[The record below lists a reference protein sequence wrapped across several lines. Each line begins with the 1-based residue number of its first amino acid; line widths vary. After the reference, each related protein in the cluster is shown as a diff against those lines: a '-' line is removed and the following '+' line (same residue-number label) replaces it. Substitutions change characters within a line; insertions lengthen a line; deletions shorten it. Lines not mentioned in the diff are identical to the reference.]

1 MAEQDRASFGV
12 FPQLRRNRTRQDP
25 EAAKNM
31 PLDFLRG
38 RVAGTLGLAGD
49 IEGLGRMLIPNVSN
63 ESVLP
68 NTEYFQQR
76 LPLRNEAPASRGAE
90 NIGTLFASPAV
101 LRTVAKTPSILQ
113 RAAQDFALAGSPV
126 NVIKPKGGNWF
137 DKNLL
142 NSIQNLK
149 KDVMS
154 EEQLADFAS
163 RQSKNV
169 VDQYMQ
175 RHNRD
180 VAMNNWIENTYKYY
194 VKNEMATPEDRVRQM
209 FDRRSLDV
217 NKLEVKYNQ
226 DIEKLEKKLA
236 KAQEL
241 PPSAENNQRIAY
253 IKRDIENKIEQ
264 KDIDISTARQTI
276 GHDKELANEANYLGS
291 GTRLSRQ
298 MGGYPELGMAK
309 SEVGKGWENVADN
322 LIAKKKAG
330 TISKNID
337 YTDRYPWFEKVDP
350 ESMIYKTQGD
360 FNKYTGM
367 DHVLDILRQDLISG
381 ALTPE
386 KLSKITVDQAIERA
400 ADFDRAAAKKMREAV
415 LKNTEGFPT
424 FKEYPE
430 GYKWI
435 ELKMPEPKLA
445 EGYSIVQ
452 DRPTPSNWEIIPHPE
467 GKGFALRAENGQM
480 AMDARGRSERKW
492 DTPEEAQKSI
502 SEYAEIQEPDADALF
517 KILDPSGNAVSVGA
531 TEREALNLLGRDE
544 RTKKLAD
551 ALKYEGDTMG
561 HCVGGYCPDVAAG
574 NTRIFSLRDRR
585 GEPHVTIEVSPNH
598 PQWSKVENAFGK
610 EKASELFEEFK
621 TINPAYGSQ
630 STAKIA
636 DIFNQ
641 FLATKG
647 LNPIDYGSNIIQ
659 IKGKQNLRPIEKYDP
674 YTQDFVRSGNFSSVG
689 DLKNTGLYKA
699 DPEELGMYLP
709 TAEDIKDLPVKRSDL
724 LMRAKQAGLFPEG
737 QQFLTRNEWEDIL
750 RKQYLSEQSAEAA
763 RRTQMG
769 TPPTE
774 GDIKGLMGGL
784 EPEMARGGPVHLS
797 RGTKAAEIVEA
808 TAEGIAKLFNKYSGK
823 APKEKEAMPLVLPR
837 AAPKTS
843 QEINEIAERVAR
855 QMIGEHVTPQ
865 GKTVN
870 LAGRSKKEAERVK
883 QLQFELTPTGTVA
896 QAQVN
901 KPQIGD
907 VNVAFPG
914 DQTISDTIL
923 DTLQGETINSLQQG
937 GAKYG
942 LGQRHLVDP
951 EFWKSNIGPAQGIQ
965 GRIDDLYA
973 KYMPE
978 RMVGE
983 HLAMGPMSNN
993 FAMHFADANLKAL
1006 DWSKLTPKNVAI
1018 FDSHIADGYVI
1029 KKKNKTTGEVTTKHV
1044 KFPDWPGLAAPDLA
1058 FEAMQKN
1065 PELRK
1070 WFNNRMKTPDLTQ
1083 PLGLPNGLNIEYAI
1097 SEPAIRNLEINM
1109 TGLNTGILKPN
1120 APVEPL
1126 GALHNTYTHRI
1137 LGEAIGPR
1145 EVLSPFTMSYPD
1157 ATAHVLRTQ
1166 RPSDFTG
1173 TIQKVF
1179 PHQVVDQQ
1187 YLDEMGQYQDRVKQI
1202 VGYKKG
1208 GAVKKFQAGGRAK
1221 VVKSL
1226 ADLIETYGPKSAKT
1240 TVIETIEAPAV
1251 VIPKGVSRVKEA
1263 VRASKGDFGA
1273 RRVERAADEIANL
1286 EKMFTEDALREAF
1299 TGDNAKAVMTM
1310 NPADFEKYAA
1320 QLHMKRSVGPKA
1332 AELASQGDLSKHTMT
1347 TEEYLKYLRT
1357 LPEGFTD
1364 VPFLQISKQETGL
1377 PLMPYISGHEG
1388 RHRSRALAGAGQQ
1401 KSLVR
1406 LMPNY
1411 ELRESLPR
1419 RHQDEYIQ
1427 ALRDEMFITG
1437 NKVKPEKYFDDSL
1450 PKNLLIERPPIELPD
1465 FYAKGGPVHMA
1476 EGGSSKYHPDIQE
1489 ALKAGR
1495 ITPNQAKWMNNYQ
1508 NTAGNAEIGTA
1519 GIRDGVSEKMMNYMK
1534 AVRAGEYTRPSWM
1547 EPIPKEVKMP
1557 SWFNGKVDLDREGLR
1572 QLDKIPAL
1580 TRKAFNA
1587 SEYSNTFPVG
1597 TNDLTYYMEL
1607 MKASQENPD
1616 YQPYLDEIEKIKERN
1631 PKIGKAKGG
1640 EVDIP
1645 EMEFDDKESANLYK
1659 YAMKSLNAM
1668 GEQSGAGA
1676 GANIPLGGGNLNL
1689 GVNFNKLSTMPNQ
1702 MSQTL
1707 NASYGKNING
1717 IGVNANLVKPMDIDG
1732 VYAGMLNGSIPVGL
1746 GRLML
1751 GLQAQKTPYGSGVTG
1766 YSAGYQGKVGDGM
1779 LSATINQP
1787 KNNAAGRSA
1796 QIQYQMPFAKGGA
1809 VEYNPAEIDTI
1820 AASLYE
1826 ELYG

>member
-1 MAEQDRASFGV
+1 
-12 FPQLRRNRTRQDP
+12 
-25 EAAKNM
+25 M

-49 IEGLGRMLIPNVSN
+49 IEGLGRMGINAAYGAMTSPSMSELVTGRQPLVAEKSYLPDTERFQ
-63 ESVLP
+63 ES
-68 NTEYFQQR
+68 

-90 NIGTLFASPAV
+90 NLGTLFASPAV
-101 LRTVAKTPSILQ
+101 LRTAANTPSILR
-113 RAAQDFALAGSPV
+113 RAAQDFAMAGSPV

-154 EEQLADFAS
+154 EQQLADFAS
-163 RQSKNV
+163 RQSKFV

-175 RHNRD
+175 RHNAD
-180 VAMNNWIENTYKYY
+180 VAMNNWVENTYKNY

-226 DIEKLEKKLA
+226 DIEKLEKKLE

-253 IKRDIENKIEQ
+253 IKRDIENKLEQ

-276 GHDKELANEANYLGS
+276 GHDPELANEANYLGS

-298 MGGYPELGMAK
+298 MGGFPELGMAT
-309 SEVGKGWENVADN
+309 SEVGRGWENLADN

-367 DHVLDILRQDLISG
+367 DHVMDILRQDLRSG

-386 KLSKITVDQAIERA
+386 KLSKVTVDQAIERA
-400 ADFDRAAAKKMREAV
+400 ADFDRAAAKKMREAQIR
-415 LKNTEGFPT
+415 NTEGFPT
-424 FKEYPE
+424 HKEYPE

-435 ELKMPEPKLA
+435 ELTTPKTVPKDYVLPEGMRLDTIDHPRYGLLHTVSDSKGITQIEATDSPEKALLRFYNRKGG
-445 EGYSIVQ
+445 EGYK
-452 DRPTPSNWEIIPHPE
+452 T
-467 GKGFALRAENGQM
+467 
-480 AMDARGRSERKW
+480 
-492 DTPEEAQKSI
+492 
-502 SEYAEIQEPDADALF
+502 
-517 KILDPSGNAVSVGA
+517 
-531 TEREALNLLGRDE
+531 
-544 RTKKLAD
+544 LAD

-561 HCVGGYCPDVAAG
+561 HCVGGYCPDVASG
-574 NTRIFSLRDRR
+574 NTRIFSLRDKR
-585 GEPHVTIEVSPNH
+585 GEPHVTVEIRPNQHLDYNDWFNKQPTEV
-598 PQWSKVENAFGK
+598 QDRIAQRRMENKNYDVYEGPEYLAAR
-610 EKASELFEEFK
+610 EALPPL
-621 TINPAYGSQ
+621 IN
-630 STAKIA
+630 
-636 DIFNQ
+636 
-641 FLATKG
+641 
-647 LNPIDYGSNIIQ
+647 Q

-674 YTQDFVRSGNFSSVG
+674 YTQDFVKSGKFSAVR
-689 DLKNTGLYKA
+689 DLENTGLFKA
-699 DPEELGMYLP
+699 DPDELGMYLP
-709 TAEDIKDLPVKRSDL
+709 SAEDIRDLPIKRSDL
-724 LMRAKQAGLFPEG
+724 FMRAKQAGLFPEG
-737 QQFLTRNEWEDIL
+737 QQYLNRSEWEDIL

-763 RRTQMG
+763 RKTQMG

-774 GDIKGLMGGL
+774 GDIKGLMDGL

-797 RGTKAAEIVEA
+797 KGTKAAEIVEA

-823 APKEKEAMPLVLPR
+823 APKEEAMPLVLER
-837 AAPKTS
+837 AKPKTS

-870 LAGRSKKEAERVK
+870 LAGRSKKEADRVK

-914 DQTISDTIL
+914 DQSISDTIL
-923 DTLQGETINSLQQG
+923 ATLQGETIDSLQQG

-942 LGQRHLVDP
+942 LGQKHLVDP

-1006 DWSKLTPKNVAI
+1006 DWSKLKPRDVAI
-1018 FDSHIADGYVI
+1018 FDSHIVDGYVI
-1029 KKKNKTTGEVTTKHV
+1029 KKKNKTTGEVTEKV
-1044 KFPDWPGLAAPDLA
+1044 IKFPDWPGLAAPDLA

-1083 PLGLPNGLNIEYAI
+1083 PLGLPNGRDIEYAI

-1166 RPSDFTG
+1166 NPSDFTG

-1187 YLDEMGQYQDRVKQI
+1187 YLDEMGKYQDRVKQI
-1202 VGYKKG
+1202 TGYKKG

-1226 ADLIETYGPKSAKT
+1226 ADLIETYAPKSAKT
-1240 TVIETIEAPAV
+1240 TVIETIEAPAI
-1251 VIPKGVSRVKEA
+1251 VIPKGISRVKEA
-1263 VRASKGDFGA
+1263 VRTAKGNYGA
-1273 RRVERAADEIANL
+1273 KRVERAADEIANL
-1286 EKMFTEDALREAF
+1286 DKMYTEEALRQAF
-1299 TGDNAKAVMTM
+1299 SGDNAKAMMTM
-1310 NPADFEKYAA
+1310 NPADFENYAA
-1320 QLHMKRSVGPKA
+1320 RLHYKNSVGPKA
-1332 AELASQGDLSKHTMT
+1332 AELASQGDLSKHTMS
-1347 TEEYLKYLRT
+1347 TEDYLKYLRT
-1357 LPEGFTD
+1357 LPEGFND
-1364 VPFLQISKQETGL
+1364 IPYLQISKQETGL
-1377 PLMPYISGHEG
+1377 PLMPYITGHEG
-1388 RHRSRALAGAGQQ
+1388 RHRNRALAGAGQQ
-1401 KSLVR
+1401 QSLVQ

-1411 ELRESLPR
+1411 ELREPLPR
-1419 RHQDEYIQ
+1419 RSQEEYIE
-1427 ALRDEMFITG
+1427 ALKDEMAMTG

-1450 PKNLLIERPPIELPD
+1450 PKNLLIERPPIDLPD
-1465 FYAKGGPVHMA
+1465 FYAKGGKV
-1476 EGGSSKYHPDIQE
+1476 
-1489 ALKAGR
+1489 KA
-1495 ITPNQAKWMNNYQ
+1495 
-1508 NTAGNAEIGTA
+1508 
-1519 GIRDGVSEKMMNYMK
+1519 
-1534 AVRAGEYTRPSWM
+1534 
-1547 EPIPKEVKMP
+1547 
-1557 SWFNGKVDLDREGLR
+1557 
-1572 QLDKIPAL
+1572 
-1580 TRKAFNA
+1580 
-1587 SEYSNTFPVG
+1587 
-1597 TNDLTYYMEL
+1597 
-1607 MKASQENPD
+1607 
-1616 YQPYLDEIEKIKERN
+1616 
-1631 PKIGKAKGG
+1631 
-1640 EVDIP
+1640 
-1645 EMEFDDKESANLYK
+1645 
-1659 YAMKSLNAM
+1659 YA
-1668 GEQSGAGA
+1668 
-1676 GANIPLGGGNLNL
+1676 
-1689 GVNFNKLSTMPNQ
+1689 T
-1702 MSQTL
+1702 
-1707 NASYGKNING
+1707 
-1717 IGVNANLVKPMDIDG
+1717 
-1732 VYAGMLNGSIPVGL
+1732 
-1746 GRLML
+1746 
-1751 GLQAQKTPYGSGVTG
+1751 
-1766 YSAGYQGKVGDGM
+1766 
-1779 LSATINQP
+1779 
-1787 KNNAAGRSA
+1787 
-1796 QIQYQMPFAKGGA
+1796 GGA
-1809 VEYNPAEIDTI
+1809 VEYNPEEIDTI

>member
-38 RVAGTLGLAGD
+38 RVAGTLGMAGD
-49 IEGLGRMLIPNVSN
+49 IEGLARMVIPNVSN
-63 ESVLP
+63 EPVLP

-90 NIGTLFASPAV
+90 NLGSLFASPAV
-101 LRTVAKTPSILQ
+101 LRTAANAPSILR

-163 RQSKNV
+163 RQSKPV

-175 RHNRD
+175 RHNAD
-180 VAMNNWIENTYKYY
+180 VAMNNWVENTYKNY

-241 PPSAENNQRIAY
+241 PKTAENDQRIAY

-276 GHDKELANEANYLGS
+276 GHDKELANESNYLGS
-291 GTRLSRQ
+291 GTRLARQ

-322 LIAKKKAG
+322 LIAKKRAG
-330 TISKNID
+330 TIAPNPE
-337 YTDRYPWFEKVDP
+337 YTKRYPWFDKVDP
-350 ESMIYKTQGD
+350 DTMIYKTQGD

-367 DHVLDILRQDLISG
+367 DHVMDILRQDLRSG

-400 ADFDRAAAKKMREAV
+400 ADFDRAAAKKMRESV
-415 LKNTEGFPT
+415 VKNTEGFPT
-424 FKEYPE
+424 LKEYPE
-430 GYKWI
+430 GYKWV
-435 ELKMPEPKLA
+435 ELTTPKLPDVLP
-445 EGYSIVQ
+445 EGWSAPVAKGNGIQTVSPNGDIVLGF
-452 DRPTPSNWEIIPHPE
+452 DMPDLIKNIYRRHPE
-467 GKGFALRAENGQM
+467 TE
-480 AMDARGRSERKW
+480 
-492 DTPEEAQKSI
+492 
-502 SEYAEIQEPDADALF
+502 
-517 KILDPSGNAVSVGA
+517 GNPAKML
-531 TEREALNLLGRDE
+531 E
-544 RTKKLAD
+544 K

-561 HCVGGYCPDVAAG
+561 HCVGGYCPDVLEG
-574 NTRIFSLRDRR
+574 RTRIFSLRDKR
-585 GEPHVTIEVSPNH
+585 GEPHVTVEVQPR
-598 PQWSKVENAFGK
+598 
-610 EKASELFEEFK
+610 
-621 TINPAYGSQ
+621 
-630 STAKIA
+630 
-636 DIFNQ
+636 
-641 FLATKG
+641 
-647 LNPIDYGSNIIQ
+647 PIDSWKKLKEVVGPEKGEQLFGEFSQLPGIDAGNAIAKFQEFIQSKGIKSPEIINQ

-674 YTQDFVRSGNFSSVG
+674 YTQDFVKSGNFSDVR
-689 DLKNTGLYKA
+689 DLENTGLFKA
-699 DPEELGMYLP
+699 DPRELGMFIPSDPRLANMP
-709 TAEDIKDLPVKRSDL
+709 GRRTDDL
-724 LMRAKQAGLFPEG
+724 LKAQQAGLFG
-737 QQFLTRNEWEDIL
+737 DQKYLTRNEWEDIL
-750 RKQYLSEQSAEAA
+750 RKQIESES
-763 RRTQMG
+763 G
-769 TPPTE
+769 PLPPLE
-774 GDIKGLMGGL
+774 G
-784 EPEMARGGPVHLS
+784 MARGGPVHLS
-797 RGTKAAEIVEA
+797 KGTKAAEIVEA
-808 TAEGIAKLFNKYSGK
+808 TAEGIANLFAKYSGK
-823 APKEKEAMPLVLPR
+823 APKEAKEAMPLVLPR

-883 QLQFELTPTGTVA
+883 QLQFQLTPTGTVA
-896 QAQVN
+896 QAKVN
-901 KPQIGD
+901 NPQIGD

-942 LGQRHLVDP
+942 LGQRHLIDP

-1006 DWSKLTPKNVAI
+1006 DWSKLKPKDVAI

-1044 KFPDWPGLAAPDLA
+1044 KFPDWPGLASPDLA

-1065 PELRK
+1065 PEMRK

-1083 PLGLPNGLNIEYAI
+1083 PLGLPNGRDIEYAI

-1126 GALHNTYTHRI
+1126 GNIHNTYTHRI

-1166 RPSDFTG
+1166 SPSDFTG

-1187 YLDEMGQYQDRVKQI
+1187 YLDEMGKYQDRVKQI
-1202 VGYKKG
+1202 VGYQKG
-1208 GAVKKFQAGGRAK
+1208 GAVKKFQAGGKAK

-1226 ADLIETYGPKSAKT
+1226 ADLFESYYPKGAKT

-1251 VIPKGVSRVKEA
+1251 VIPKGINRVKEA
-1263 VRASKGDFGA
+1263 VRATKGDFGA

-1286 EKMFTEDALREAF
+1286 EKMFTDEALREAF
-1299 TGDNAKAVMTM
+1299 SGDNAKAVMTM

-1320 QLHMKRSVGPKA
+1320 RLHYKSSVGPNA
-1332 AELASQGDLSKHTMT
+1332 AKLASQGDLSKHTMS
-1347 TEEYLKYLRT
+1347 TEDYLKYLRT

-1377 PLMPYISGHEG
+1377 PLMPYITGHEG
-1388 RHRSRALAGAGQQ
+1388 RHRSRALAGAGEQ

-1411 ELRESLPR
+1411 ELREPLPR
-1419 RHQDEYIQ
+1419 RSQEEYIE
-1427 ALRDEMFITG
+1427 ALKEEMAMTG

-1450 PKNLLIERPPIELPD
+1450 PKNLLIERPPIDLPD
-1465 FYAKGGPVHMA
+1465 FY
-1476 EGGSSKYHPDIQE
+1476 
-1489 ALKAGR
+1489 
-1495 ITPNQAKWMNNYQ
+1495 
-1508 NTAGNAEIGTA
+1508 
-1519 GIRDGVSEKMMNYMK
+1519 
-1534 AVRAGEYTRPSWM
+1534 
-1547 EPIPKEVKMP
+1547 
-1557 SWFNGKVDLDREGLR
+1557 
-1572 QLDKIPAL
+1572 
-1580 TRKAFNA
+1580 
-1587 SEYSNTFPVG
+1587 
-1597 TNDLTYYMEL
+1597 
-1607 MKASQENPD
+1607 
-1616 YQPYLDEIEKIKERN
+1616 
-1631 PKIGKAKGG
+1631 
-1640 EVDIP
+1640 
-1645 EMEFDDKESANLYK
+1645 
-1659 YAMKSLNAM
+1659 
-1668 GEQSGAGA
+1668 
-1676 GANIPLGGGNLNL
+1676 
-1689 GVNFNKLSTMPNQ
+1689 
-1702 MSQTL
+1702 
-1707 NASYGKNING
+1707 
-1717 IGVNANLVKPMDIDG
+1717 
-1732 VYAGMLNGSIPVGL
+1732 
-1746 GRLML
+1746 
-1751 GLQAQKTPYGSGVTG
+1751 
-1766 YSAGYQGKVGDGM
+1766 
-1779 LSATINQP
+1779 
-1787 KNNAAGRSA
+1787 
-1796 QIQYQMPFAKGGA
+1796 AKGGA
-1809 VEYNPAEIDTI
+1809 VEYNPKEIDTI

>member
-38 RVAGTLGLAGD
+38 RLAGTLGMAGD
-49 IEGLGRMLIPNVSN
+49 IEGLARMVIPNVSN
-63 ESVLP
+63 EPALP
-68 NTEYFQQR
+68 NTEYFQER

-90 NIGTLFASPAV
+90 NLGTLFASPAV
-101 LRTVAKTPSILQ
+101 LRTAANTPSILQ
-113 RAAQDFALAGSPV
+113 RAAQDFALSGSPV

-142 NSIQNLK
+142 RSL
-149 KDVMS
+149 
-154 EEQLADFAS
+154 EQMKRSGNDKIDSAL
-163 RQSKNV
+163 
-169 VDQYMQ
+169 
-175 RHNRD
+175 
-180 VAMNNWIENTYKYY
+180 NNWVENTYQNY

-226 DIEKLEKKLA
+226 DIAKLEEKLKKA
-236 KAQEL
+236 EAL
-241 PPSAENNQRIAY
+241 PSSEENNRRIAY
-253 IKRDIENKIEQ
+253 IKRDIENKIDQ
-264 KDIDISTARQTI
+264 KEIDVGIARQTI

-298 MGGYPELGMAK
+298 MGGFPELGMAT
-309 SEVGKGWENVADN
+309 SEVGRGWENVADN

-360 FNKYTGM
+360 FNKYTSM
-367 DHVLDILRQDLISG
+367 DHVMDILRQDLRSG

-400 ADFDRAAAKKMREAV
+400 ADFDRVAAKKMREAAI
-415 LKNTEGFPT
+415 KDTEGFPVH
-424 FKEYPE
+424 KEYPE

-435 ELKMPEPKLA
+435 ELTLNKKL
-445 EGYSIVQ
+445 
-452 DRPTPSNWEIIPHPE
+452 PE
-467 GKGFALRAENGQM
+467 GFTLQPNTGYDMKEYPYKVVSPDGMNMFNAT
-480 AMDARGRSERKW
+480 SE
-492 DTPEEAQKSI
+492 
-502 SEYAEIQEPDADALF
+502 ADAA
-517 KILDPSGNAVSVGA
+517 KNIKSN
-531 TEREALNLLGRDE
+531 REALE
-544 RTKKLAD
+544 K

-561 HCVGGYCPDVAAG
+561 HCVGGYCPDVEAG
-574 NTRIFSLRDRR
+574 RTRIFSLRDKR
-585 GEPHVTIEVSPNH
+585 GEPHVTVEVVPQSIKTWKDLKAIVGPEKGEQLFGEFSQLPGLDAGNVYAKFNDFIE
-598 PQWSKVENAFGK
+598 SKGI
-610 EKASELFEEFK
+610 KAPEV
-621 TINPAYGSQ
+621 IN
-630 STAKIA
+630 
-636 DIFNQ
+636 
-641 FLATKG
+641 
-647 LNPIDYGSNIIQ
+647 Q

-674 YTQDFVRSGNFSSVG
+674 YTQDFVRSGKWSDVR
-689 DLKNTGLYKA
+689 DLENTGLYKA
-699 DPEELGMYLP
+699 DPNELGMYLP
-709 TAEDIKDLPVKRSDL
+709 TSEDIKDLPVKRSDL
-724 LMRAKQAGLFPEG
+724 LLRAKQAGLFPEG
-737 QQFLTRNEWEDIL
+737 QQFLNRSEWEDIL

-763 RRTQMG
+763 RKTQMG

-774 GDIKGLMGGL
+774 GDIKGFIDGL

-797 RGTKAAEIVEA
+797 KGTKAAEIVEA

-823 APKEKEAMPLVLPR
+823 APKEEAMPLVLER
-837 AAPKTS
+837 AKPKTS

-923 DTLQGETINSLQQG
+923 ASLQGETIDSLQQG

-942 LGQRHLVDP
+942 LGQKHLIDP

-1006 DWSKLTPKNVAI
+1006 DWSKLKPKDVAI

-1083 PLGLPNGLNIEYAI
+1083 PLGLPNGRDIEYAI
-1097 SEPAIRNLEINM
+1097 TEPAIRNLEINM

-1126 GALHNTYTHRI
+1126 GAIHNTYTHRI

-1166 RPSDFTG
+1166 NPSDFTG

-1187 YLDEMGQYQDRVKQI
+1187 YLDEMGKYQDRVKQI
-1202 VGYKKG
+1202 TGYKKG

-1226 ADLIETYGPKSAKT
+1226 ADLFETYGPKAAKT
-1240 TVIETIEAPAV
+1240 TVIETVEAPAV
-1251 VIPKGVSRVKEA
+1251 VIPKGIGKVKEA
-1263 VRASKGDFGA
+1263 VRTAKGDFGA
-1273 RRVERAADEIANL
+1273 RRVERAADEIPNL
-1286 EKMFTEDALREAF
+1286 EKMFSEEGLRQAF
-1299 TGDNAKAVMTM
+1299 SGDNAKALMTM

-1320 QLHMKRSVGPKA
+1320 QLHYKKSVGPKA
-1332 AELASQGDLSKHTMT
+1332 AELARQGDLSKHTMT

-1357 LPEGFTD
+1357 LPEGFDD
-1364 VPFLQISKQETGL
+1364 VPFLQISKEETGL
-1377 PLMPYISGHEG
+1377 PLMPYITGHEG
-1388 RHRSRALAGAGQQ
+1388 RHRNRALAGAGQQ
-1401 KSLVR
+1401 KSLVQ

-1419 RHQDEYIQ
+1419 RYQDEYIQ
-1427 ALRDEMFITG
+1427 ALKDEMFITA

-1450 PKNLLIERPPIELPD
+1450 PKNQLIERPPIDLPD
-1465 FYAKGGPVHMA
+1465 FYAKGGKV
-1476 EGGSSKYHPDIQE
+1476 
-1489 ALKAGR
+1489 KA
-1495 ITPNQAKWMNNYQ
+1495 
-1508 NTAGNAEIGTA
+1508 
-1519 GIRDGVSEKMMNYMK
+1519 
-1534 AVRAGEYTRPSWM
+1534 
-1547 EPIPKEVKMP
+1547 
-1557 SWFNGKVDLDREGLR
+1557 
-1572 QLDKIPAL
+1572 
-1580 TRKAFNA
+1580 
-1587 SEYSNTFPVG
+1587 
-1597 TNDLTYYMEL
+1597 
-1607 MKASQENPD
+1607 
-1616 YQPYLDEIEKIKERN
+1616 
-1631 PKIGKAKGG
+1631 
-1640 EVDIP
+1640 
-1645 EMEFDDKESANLYK
+1645 
-1659 YAMKSLNAM
+1659 YA
-1668 GEQSGAGA
+1668 
-1676 GANIPLGGGNLNL
+1676 
-1689 GVNFNKLSTMPNQ
+1689 T
-1702 MSQTL
+1702 
-1707 NASYGKNING
+1707 
-1717 IGVNANLVKPMDIDG
+1717 
-1732 VYAGMLNGSIPVGL
+1732 
-1746 GRLML
+1746 
-1751 GLQAQKTPYGSGVTG
+1751 
-1766 YSAGYQGKVGDGM
+1766 
-1779 LSATINQP
+1779 
-1787 KNNAAGRSA
+1787 
-1796 QIQYQMPFAKGGA
+1796 GGA
-1809 VEYNPAEIDTI
+1809 VEYNPDEIDKI

>member
-38 RVAGTLGLAGD
+38 RIAGTLGLAGD
-49 IEGLGRMLIPNVSN
+49 IEGLGRMGINAAYGAMTSPSMSELVTGRQPLVAEKSYLPDTERFQ
-63 ESVLP
+63 ES
-68 NTEYFQQR
+68 

-90 NIGTLFASPAV
+90 NLGSLFASPAV
-101 LRTVAKTPSILQ
+101 LRTAANAPSILR
-113 RAAQDFALAGSPV
+113 RAAQDFAMAGSPV

-163 RQSKNV
+163 RQSKPV

-175 RHNRD
+175 RHNTD
-180 VAMNNWIENTYKYY
+180 VAMNNWVENTYKNY

-217 NKLEVKYNQ
+217 NKLEVKYNLE
-226 DIEKLEKKLA
+226 IEKLEKKLE

-253 IKRDIENKIEQ
+253 IKRDIENKLEQ
-264 KDIDISTARQTI
+264 KDIDVSTARQTI
-276 GHDKELANEANYLGS
+276 GHDPELANESHYLGS
-291 GTRLSRQ
+291 GTRLARQ

-330 TISKNID
+330 TITPLPD
-337 YTDRYPWFEKVDP
+337 YKDRYPWLEKVDP
-350 ESMIYKTQGD
+350 ESMVYKTQGD

-367 DHVLDILRQDLISG
+367 DHVLDILRQDLRSG

-400 ADFDRAAAKKMREAV
+400 ADFDRAAAKKMRETAIR
-415 LKNTEGFPT
+415 NTEGFPT
-424 FKEYPE
+424 VKEYPE
-430 GYKWI
+430 GYKWVELTNPKTVPKDYALPEGMKLDTIDHPRYGLLHTVSDSKGITQI
-435 ELKMPEPKLA
+435 EATDSPEKALLQFYNRKGG
-445 EGYSIVQ
+445 EGYK
-452 DRPTPSNWEIIPHPE
+452 TLE
-467 GKGFALRAENGQM
+467 
-480 AMDARGRSERKW
+480 
-492 DTPEEAQKSI
+492 
-502 SEYAEIQEPDADALF
+502 
-517 KILDPSGNAVSVGA
+517 
-531 TEREALNLLGRDE
+531 
-544 RTKKLAD
+544 D

-561 HCVGGYCPDVAAG
+561 HCVGGYCPDVASG
-574 NTRIFSLRDRR
+574 RTKIFSLRDKR
-585 GEPHVTIEVSPNH
+585 GEPHVTVEVRPQQHLDYNTWFNKQPEEIQNRIAQRRLEDKNH
-598 PQWSKVENAFGK
+598 DIYEGPEYLAAR
-610 EKASELFEEFK
+610 EALPPL
-621 TINPAYGSQ
+621 IN
-630 STAKIA
+630 
-636 DIFNQ
+636 
-641 FLATKG
+641 
-647 LNPIDYGSNIIQ
+647 Q
-659 IKGKQNLRPIEKYDP
+659 IKGKGNARPIEKYDP
-674 YTQDFVRSGNFSSVG
+674 YTQDFVKSGEFSEVR
-689 DLKNTGLYKA
+689 DLYNTGLYRP
-699 DPEELGMYLP
+699 DPDELGILFP
-709 TAEDIKDLPVKRSDL
+709 TDASLQNLRSSSRIEML
-724 LMRAKQAGLFPEG
+724 QRAKQAGLFPEG
-737 QQFLTRNEWEDIL
+737 QQYLNRSEWEDIL

-763 RRTQMG
+763 RKTQMG

-774 GDIKGLMGGL
+774 GDIKGLLDGL

-797 RGTKAAEIVEA
+797 KGTKAAEIVEA
-808 TAEGIAKLFNKYSGK
+808 TAEGIANLFAKYSGK
-823 APKEKEAMPLVLPR
+823 APKEAKEAMPLVLPR

-883 QLQFELTPTGTVA
+883 QLQFQLTPTGTVA
-896 QAQVN
+896 QAKVN
-901 KPQIGD
+901 NPQIGD

-923 DTLQGETINSLQQG
+923 ATLQGETINSLQQG

-942 LGQRHLVDP
+942 LGQRHLIDP

-1006 DWSKLTPKNVAI
+1006 DWSKLKPRDVAI

-1044 KFPDWPGLAAPDLA
+1044 KFPDWPGLASPDLA

-1065 PELRK
+1065 PEMRK

-1083 PLGLPNGLNIEYAI
+1083 PLGLPNGRDIEYAI

-1126 GALHNTYTHRI
+1126 GNIHNTYTHRI

-1166 RPSDFTG
+1166 SPSDFTG

-1187 YLDEMGQYQDRVKQI
+1187 YLDEMGKYQDRVKQI
-1202 VGYKKG
+1202 VGYQKG
-1208 GAVKKFQAGGRAK
+1208 GAVKKFQAGGKAK

-1226 ADLIETYGPKSAKT
+1226 ADLFESYYPKGAKT

-1251 VIPKGVSRVKEA
+1251 VIPKGISRVKEA
-1263 VRASKGDFGA
+1263 VRTAKGNYGA
-1273 RRVERAADEIANL
+1273 KRVERAADEIANL
-1286 EKMFTEDALREAF
+1286 EKMYTDEALRQAF
-1299 TGDNAKAVMTM
+1299 SGDNAKAMMTM
-1310 NPADFEKYAA
+1310 NPADFENYAA
-1320 QLHMKRSVGPKA
+1320 RLHYKNSVGPKA
-1332 AELASQGDLSKHTMT
+1332 AELASQGDLSKHTMS
-1347 TEEYLKYLRT
+1347 TEDYLKFLRE
-1357 LPEGFTD
+1357 LPEGFND
-1364 VPFLQISKQETGL
+1364 IPYLQISKQETGL
-1377 PLMPYISGHEG
+1377 PLMPYITGHEG

-1401 KSLVR
+1401 RSLVQ

-1411 ELRESLPR
+1411 ELREPLPR
-1419 RHQDEYIQ
+1419 RSQEEYIE
-1427 ALRDEMFITG
+1427 ALKEEMAMTG

-1450 PKNLLIERPPIELPD
+1450 PKNLLIERPPIDLPD
-1465 FYAKGGPVHMA
+1465 FY
-1476 EGGSSKYHPDIQE
+1476 
-1489 ALKAGR
+1489 
-1495 ITPNQAKWMNNYQ
+1495 
-1508 NTAGNAEIGTA
+1508 
-1519 GIRDGVSEKMMNYMK
+1519 
-1534 AVRAGEYTRPSWM
+1534 
-1547 EPIPKEVKMP
+1547 
-1557 SWFNGKVDLDREGLR
+1557 
-1572 QLDKIPAL
+1572 
-1580 TRKAFNA
+1580 
-1587 SEYSNTFPVG
+1587 
-1597 TNDLTYYMEL
+1597 
-1607 MKASQENPD
+1607 
-1616 YQPYLDEIEKIKERN
+1616 
-1631 PKIGKAKGG
+1631 
-1640 EVDIP
+1640 
-1645 EMEFDDKESANLYK
+1645 
-1659 YAMKSLNAM
+1659 
-1668 GEQSGAGA
+1668 
-1676 GANIPLGGGNLNL
+1676 
-1689 GVNFNKLSTMPNQ
+1689 
-1702 MSQTL
+1702 
-1707 NASYGKNING
+1707 
-1717 IGVNANLVKPMDIDG
+1717 
-1732 VYAGMLNGSIPVGL
+1732 
-1746 GRLML
+1746 
-1751 GLQAQKTPYGSGVTG
+1751 
-1766 YSAGYQGKVGDGM
+1766 
-1779 LSATINQP
+1779 
-1787 KNNAAGRSA
+1787 
-1796 QIQYQMPFAKGGA
+1796 AKGGA
-1809 VEYNPAEIDTI
+1809 VEYNPKEIDTI

>member
-38 RVAGTLGLAGD
+38 RVAGTLGMAGD

-63 ESVLP
+63 EPTLP

-90 NIGTLFASPAV
+90 NLGSLFASPAV
-101 LRTVAKTPSILQ
+101 LRTAANAPSILR
-113 RAAQDFALAGSPV
+113 RAAQDFAMAGSPV

-154 EEQLADFAS
+154 EGQLADFAS
-163 RQSKNV
+163 RQSKPV

-175 RHNRD
+175 RHNAD
-180 VAMNNWIENTYKYY
+180 VAINNWLEKTYQNY

-209 FDRRSLDV
+209 FERRSLDV
-217 NKLEVKYNQ
+217 NKMEVKYNQ

-253 IKRDIENKIEQ
+253 IKRDIENKLEQ
-264 KDIDISTARQTI
+264 KDIDVSTARQTI
-276 GHDKELANEANYLGS
+276 GHDKELANEYNYTGE
-291 GTRLSRQ
+291 GTRRLRVQ
-298 MGGYPELGMAK
+298 GGFPERGMAR
-309 SEVGKGWENVADN
+309 SEVGGGWENLADS
-322 LIAKKKAG
+322 LIGAKQAK
-330 TISKNID
+330 TINK
-337 YTDRYPWFEKVDP
+337 TDELTKRYPWLDKVDP
-350 ESMIYKTQGD
+350 ESMIYKTQGS
-360 FNKYTGM
+360 FNDYMSM
-367 DHVLDILRQDLISG
+367 DHVLDILRQDLRSG
-381 ALTPE
+381 ALSPD
-386 KLSKITVDQAIERA
+386 KLKNITVDQAIERA
-400 ADFDRAAAKKMREAV
+400 ADFDRVAAKKMREAV
-415 LKNTEGFPT
+415 VRNTEGFPT
-424 FKEYPE
+424 HKEYPE

-435 ELKMPEPKLA
+435 ELTNPKTVPKDYALPEGMKLDTIDHPRYGLLHTVSDSKGITQIEA
-445 EGYSIVQ
+445 TDSPEKALLRFYNRKGGEGYK
-452 DRPTPSNWEIIPHPE
+452 TLE
-467 GKGFALRAENGQM
+467 
-480 AMDARGRSERKW
+480 
-492 DTPEEAQKSI
+492 
-502 SEYAEIQEPDADALF
+502 
-517 KILDPSGNAVSVGA
+517 
-531 TEREALNLLGRDE
+531 
-544 RTKKLAD
+544 D

-561 HCVGGYCPDVAAG
+561 HCVGGYCPDVASG
-574 NTRIFSLRDRR
+574 RTKIFSLRDKR
-585 GEPHVTIEVSPNH
+585 GEPHVTVEVRPQQHLDYNTWFDKQPEEVQNRIAQRRIQDKNH
-598 PQWSKVENAFGK
+598 DIYEGPEYLAAR
-610 EKASELFEEFK
+610 EALPPL
-621 TINPAYGSQ
+621 IN
-630 STAKIA
+630 
-636 DIFNQ
+636 
-641 FLATKG
+641 
-647 LNPIDYGSNIIQ
+647 Q
-659 IKGKQNLRPIEKYDP
+659 IKGKGNARPIEKYDP
-674 YTQDFVRSGNFSSVG
+674 YTQDFVKSGKFSEVR
-689 DLKNTGLYKA
+689 DLHNTGLYRP
-699 DPEELGMYLP
+699 DPDELGILFP
-709 TAEDIKDLPVKRSDL
+709 TDASLQNLRSSSRIEML
-724 LMRAKQAGLFPEG
+724 QRAKQAGLFPEG
-737 QQFLTRNEWEDIL
+737 QNYLSRDEWEDIL

-763 RRTQMG
+763 RKTQMG

-774 GDIKGLMGGL
+774 GDIKGFMDGL

-797 RGTKAAEIVEA
+797 KGTKAAEIVEA
-808 TAEGIAKLFNKYSGK
+808 TAEGIANLFAKYSGK
-823 APKEKEAMPLVLPR
+823 APKEAKEAMPLVLPR
-837 AAPKTS
+837 ATPKTS

-883 QLQFELTPTGTVA
+883 QLQFQLTPTGTVA
-896 QAQVN
+896 QAKVN
-901 KPQIGD
+901 NPQIGD

-914 DQTISDTIL
+914 DQSISDTIL

-942 LGQRHLVDP
+942 LGQRHLIDP

-1006 DWSKLTPKNVAI
+1006 DWSKLKPKDVAI

-1044 KFPDWPGLAAPDLA
+1044 KFPDWPGLASPDLA

-1065 PELRK
+1065 PEMRK

-1083 PLGLPNGLNIEYAI
+1083 PLGLPNGRDIEYAI

-1166 RPSDFTG
+1166 SPSDFTG

-1187 YLDEMGQYQDRVKQI
+1187 YLDEMGKYQDRVKQI
-1202 VGYKKG
+1202 VGYQKG
-1208 GAVKKFQAGGRAK
+1208 GAVKKFQAGGKAK

-1226 ADLIETYGPKSAKT
+1226 ADMFESYYPKGAKT

-1251 VIPKGVSRVKEA
+1251 VIPKGIGRVKEA
-1263 VRASKGDFGA
+1263 VRATKGDFGA
-1273 RRVERAADEIANL
+1273 RRVERAADEIPNL
-1286 EKMFTEDALREAF
+1286 EKMFTDEALREAF
-1299 TGDNAKAVMTM
+1299 SGDNAKAVMTM

-1320 QLHMKRSVGPKA
+1320 RLHYKSSVGPNA
-1332 AELASQGDLSKHTMT
+1332 AKLASQGDLSKHTMS
-1347 TEEYLKYLRT
+1347 TEDYLKFLRE
-1357 LPEGFTD
+1357 LPEGFND
-1364 VPFLQISKQETGL
+1364 IPYLQISKQETGL
-1377 PLMPYISGHEG
+1377 PLMPYITGHEG

-1401 KSLVR
+1401 RSLVQ

-1411 ELRESLPR
+1411 ELREPLPR
-1419 RHQDEYIQ
+1419 RSQEEYIE
-1427 ALRDEMFITG
+1427 ALKEEMAMTG

-1450 PKNLLIERPPIELPD
+1450 PKNLLIERPPIDLPD
-1465 FYAKGGPVHMA
+1465 FY
-1476 EGGSSKYHPDIQE
+1476 
-1489 ALKAGR
+1489 
-1495 ITPNQAKWMNNYQ
+1495 
-1508 NTAGNAEIGTA
+1508 
-1519 GIRDGVSEKMMNYMK
+1519 
-1534 AVRAGEYTRPSWM
+1534 
-1547 EPIPKEVKMP
+1547 
-1557 SWFNGKVDLDREGLR
+1557 
-1572 QLDKIPAL
+1572 
-1580 TRKAFNA
+1580 
-1587 SEYSNTFPVG
+1587 
-1597 TNDLTYYMEL
+1597 
-1607 MKASQENPD
+1607 
-1616 YQPYLDEIEKIKERN
+1616 
-1631 PKIGKAKGG
+1631 
-1640 EVDIP
+1640 
-1645 EMEFDDKESANLYK
+1645 
-1659 YAMKSLNAM
+1659 
-1668 GEQSGAGA
+1668 
-1676 GANIPLGGGNLNL
+1676 
-1689 GVNFNKLSTMPNQ
+1689 
-1702 MSQTL
+1702 
-1707 NASYGKNING
+1707 
-1717 IGVNANLVKPMDIDG
+1717 
-1732 VYAGMLNGSIPVGL
+1732 
-1746 GRLML
+1746 
-1751 GLQAQKTPYGSGVTG
+1751 
-1766 YSAGYQGKVGDGM
+1766 
-1779 LSATINQP
+1779 
-1787 KNNAAGRSA
+1787 
-1796 QIQYQMPFAKGGA
+1796 AKGGA
-1809 VEYNPAEIDTI
+1809 VEYNPKEIDTI

>member
-25 EAAKNM
+25 EAAKNV
-31 PLDFLRG
+31 PVAAARGFVSGVGGAIGDLESLGRIPYDYLRAPTMSELVTG
-38 RVAGTLGLAGD
+38 EKKSKTFFPTSEDIEKKLPFRGESPVEKAFTSAGQLAG
-49 IEGLGRMLIPNVSN
+49 GFYYGRGS
-63 ESVLP
+63 
-68 NTEYFQQR
+68 
-76 LPLRNEAPASRGAE
+76 PLRVLAE
-90 NIGTLFASPAV
+90 SPQ
-101 LRTVAKTPSILQ
+101 ILKK
-113 RAAQDFALAGSPV
+113 AGMDFARAGSPV

-163 RQSKNV
+163 RQSKPV

-175 RHNRD
+175 RHNTD
-180 VAMNNWIENTYKYY
+180 VAMNNWVENTYKNY

-217 NKLEVKYNQ
+217 NKLEVKYNLE
-226 DIEKLEKKLA
+226 IEKLEKKLE

-253 IKRDIENKIEQ
+253 IKRDIENKLEQ
-264 KDIDISTARQTI
+264 KDIDVSTARQTI
-276 GHDKELANEANYLGS
+276 GHDPELANESHYLGS
-291 GTRLSRQ
+291 GTRLARQ

-322 LIAKKKAG
+322 LIAKKRAG
-330 TISKNID
+330 TIAPSPE
-337 YTDRYPWFEKVDP
+337 YTSRYPWFDKVDP
-350 ESMIYKTQGD
+350 DTMIYKTQGD

-367 DHVLDILRQDLISG
+367 DHVMDILRQDLRSG
-381 ALTPE
+381 ALSPD
-386 KLSKITVDQAIERA
+386 KLKNITVDQAIERA
-400 ADFDRAAAKKMREAV
+400 ANFDRAAAKKMREAV
-415 LKNTEGFPT
+415 VKNTEGFPVH
-424 FKEYPE
+424 KEYPE

-435 ELKMPEPKLA
+435 ELTTPKTVPKDYVLPEGMKLDTIDHPRYGLLHTVSDSKGITQIEA
-445 EGYSIVQ
+445 TDSPEKALLQFYNRKGGEGYK
-452 DRPTPSNWEIIPHPE
+452 TLE
-467 GKGFALRAENGQM
+467 
-480 AMDARGRSERKW
+480 
-492 DTPEEAQKSI
+492 
-502 SEYAEIQEPDADALF
+502 
-517 KILDPSGNAVSVGA
+517 
-531 TEREALNLLGRDE
+531 
-544 RTKKLAD
+544 D

-561 HCVGGYCPDVAAG
+561 HCVGGYCPDVASG
-574 NTRIFSLRDRR
+574 RTKIFSLRDKR
-585 GEPHVTIEVSPNH
+585 GEPHVTVEVRPQQHLDYNDWFKKQPEEIQNRIAQRRIQDKNH
-598 PQWSKVENAFGK
+598 DIYEGPEYLAAR
-610 EKASELFEEFK
+610 EALPPL
-621 TINPAYGSQ
+621 IN
-630 STAKIA
+630 
-636 DIFNQ
+636 
-641 FLATKG
+641 
-647 LNPIDYGSNIIQ
+647 Q

-674 YTQDFVRSGNFSSVG
+674 YTQDFVKSGKFSEVR
-689 DLKNTGLYKA
+689 DLGNTGLYRP
-699 DPEELGMYLP
+699 DPDELGIYFP
-709 TAEDIKDLPVKRSDL
+709 TDASLQNLRSSSRIE
-724 LMRAKQAGLFPEG
+724 MFQRAKQAGLFPEG
-737 QQFLTRNEWEDIL
+737 QNYLSRNEWEDIL
-750 RKQYLSEQSAEAA
+750 RKQYLAEQSAEAA
-763 RRTQMG
+763 RKTQMG
-769 TPPTE
+769 TPPSE
-774 GDIKGLMGGL
+774 GDIGKLMGGL

-797 RGTKAAEIVEA
+797 KGTKAAEIVEA

-823 APKEKEAMPLVLPR
+823 APKEEAMPLVLPR
-837 AAPKTS
+837 AAPKSS

-883 QLQFELTPTGTVA
+883 QLQFELKPTGTVA

-914 DQTISDTIL
+914 DQSISDTIL

-942 LGQRHLVDP
+942 LGQKHLIDP

-1006 DWSKLTPKNVAI
+1006 DWSKLKPKDVAI

-1044 KFPDWPGLAAPDLA
+1044 KFPDWPGLASPDLA

-1065 PELRK
+1065 PEMRK

-1083 PLGLPNGLNIEYAI
+1083 PLGLPNGRDIEYAI

-1120 APVEPL
+1120 SLVEPL
-1126 GALHNTYTHRI
+1126 GNIHNTYTHRI

-1166 RPSDFTG
+1166 SPSDFTG

-1187 YLDEMGQYQDRVKQI
+1187 YLDEMGKYQDKVKQI
-1202 VGYKKG
+1202 TGYQKG
-1208 GAVKKFQAGGRAK
+1208 GA
-1221 VVKSL
+1221 
-1226 ADLIETYGPKSAKT
+1226 
-1240 TVIETIEAPAV
+1240 
-1251 VIPKGVSRVKEA
+1251 
-1263 VRASKGDFGA
+1263 
-1273 RRVERAADEIANL
+1273 
-1286 EKMFTEDALREAF
+1286 
-1299 TGDNAKAVMTM
+1299 
-1310 NPADFEKYAA
+1310 
-1320 QLHMKRSVGPKA
+1320 
-1332 AELASQGDLSKHTMT
+1332 
-1347 TEEYLKYLRT
+1347 
-1357 LPEGFTD
+1357 
-1364 VPFLQISKQETGL
+1364 
-1377 PLMPYISGHEG
+1377 
-1388 RHRSRALAGAGQQ
+1388 
-1401 KSLVR
+1401 
-1406 LMPNY
+1406 
-1411 ELRESLPR
+1411 
-1419 RHQDEYIQ
+1419 
-1427 ALRDEMFITG
+1427 
-1437 NKVKPEKYFDDSL
+1437 
-1450 PKNLLIERPPIELPD
+1450 
-1465 FYAKGGPVHMA
+1465 VHMA
-1476 EGGSSKYHPDIQE
+1476 EGGSSKYHPDVQE

-1495 ITPNQAKWMNNYQ
+1495 ITPNQAKWMNNYAK
-1508 NTAGNAEIGTA
+1508 TAGNPEIGTA

-1547 EPIPKEVKMP
+1547 NPIPETVKMP
-1557 SWFNGKVDLDREGLR
+1557 YWATGKLDLDREGLR
-1572 QLDKIPAL
+1572 QLDKIPAM

-1607 MKASQENPD
+1607 IKASQEAPD
-1616 YQPYLDEIEKIKERN
+1616 YQPYIDEIDKIKERN
-1631 PKIGKAKGG
+1631 PSIGKSKGG
-1640 EVDIP
+1640 EDR
-1645 EMEFDDKESANLYK
+1645 A
-1659 YAMKSLNAM
+1659 YA
-1668 GEQSGAGA
+1668 
-1676 GANIPLGGGNLNL
+1676 
-1689 GVNFNKLSTMPNQ
+1689 T
-1702 MSQTL
+1702 
-1707 NASYGKNING
+1707 
-1717 IGVNANLVKPMDIDG
+1717 
-1732 VYAGMLNGSIPVGL
+1732 
-1746 GRLML
+1746 
-1751 GLQAQKTPYGSGVTG
+1751 
-1766 YSAGYQGKVGDGM
+1766 
-1779 LSATINQP
+1779 
-1787 KNNAAGRSA
+1787 
-1796 QIQYQMPFAKGGA
+1796 GGA

-1820 AASLYE
+1820 ASLLYE

>member
-38 RVAGTLGLAGD
+38 RVAGTLGMAGD
-49 IEGLGRMLIPNVSN
+49 IEGLGRMGINAAYGAMTSPSMSELVTGRKPLVAEKSYLPDTARFQ
-63 ESVLP
+63 ES
-68 NTEYFQQR
+68 

-90 NIGTLFASPAV
+90 NLGTLFASPAV
-101 LRTVAKTPSILQ
+101 LRTAANAPSILR

-137 DKNLL
+137 DKNLKQ
-142 NSIQNLK
+142 SIESLK
-149 KDVMS
+149 KGVMT
-154 EEQLADFAS
+154 EDQLADFAS
-163 RQSKNV
+163 RQSRPV

-175 RHNRD
+175 RHNAD
-180 VAMNNWIENTYKYY
+180 VAMNNWVENTYQNY

-209 FDRRSLDV
+209 FERRSLDV
-217 NKLEVKYNQ
+217 NKMEVKYNQ
-226 DIEKLEKKLA
+226 DIEKLEKKLE

-241 PPSAENNQRIAY
+241 PKTAENDQRIAY
-253 IKRDIENKIEQ
+253 IKRDIENKLEQ
-264 KDIDISTARQTI
+264 KDIDVSTARQTI
-276 GHDKELANEANYLGS
+276 GHDKELANEYNYTGE
-291 GTRLSRQ
+291 GTRRLRVQ
-298 MGGYPELGMAK
+298 GGFPERGMAR
-309 SEVGKGWENVADN
+309 SEVGGGWENLADS
-322 LIAKKKAG
+322 LIGAKQAKN
-330 TISKNID
+330 ISK
-337 YTDRYPWFEKVDP
+337 TDELTSRYPWLDKVDP
-350 ESMIYKTQGD
+350 ESMVYKTQGS
-360 FNKYTGM
+360 FNDYMSM
-367 DHVLDILRQDLISG
+367 DHVLDILRQDLRSG

-400 ADFDRAAAKKMREAV
+400 ADFDRAAAKKMRETQIR
-415 LKNTEGFPT
+415 NTEGFPT
-424 FKEYPE
+424 LKEYPE

-435 ELKMPEPKLA
+435 ELKMPEPKL
-445 EGYSIVQ
+445 
-452 DRPTPSNWEIIPHPE
+452 PE
-467 GKGFALRAENGQM
+467 GAEVKYLPEVDMWGIYDNQGGTLSSG
-480 AMDARGRSERKW
+480 ATK
-492 DTPEEAQKSI
+492 EEAMRLYQR
-502 SEYAEIQEPDADALF
+502 Q
-517 KILDPSGNAVSVGA
+517 
-531 TEREALNLLGRDE
+531 ERE
-544 RTKKLAD
+544 KQLAD

-561 HCVGGYCPDVAAG
+561 HCVGGYCPDVLEG
-574 NTRIFSLRDRR
+574 RTKIFSLRDKR
-585 GEPHVTIEVSPNH
+585 GEPHVTVEVMPR
-598 PQWSKVENAFGK
+598 
-610 EKASELFEEFK
+610 
-621 TINPAYGSQ
+621 
-630 STAKIA
+630 
-636 DIFNQ
+636 
-641 FLATKG
+641 
-647 LNPIDYGSNIIQ
+647 PIDSWKKLKEVVGPEKGEQLFGEFSQLPGIDAGNAIQKFQEFISSKGIKSPEIINQ

-674 YTQDFVRSGNFSSVG
+674 YTQDFVKSGKFSDVR
-689 DLKNTGLYKA
+689 DLENTGLFKA
-699 DPEELGMYLP
+699 DPNELGMYLP
-709 TAEDIKDLPVKRSDL
+709 SAEDIRDLPIKRSDL
-724 LMRAKQAGLFPEG
+724 FLRAKQAGLFPEG
-737 QQFLTRNEWEDIL
+737 QQYLNRSEWEDIL

-763 RRTQMG
+763 RKTQMG

-774 GDIKGLMGGL
+774 GDIKGFLDGL
-784 EPEMARGGPVHLS
+784 EPEMARGGAVHLS
-797 RGTKAAEIVEA
+797 KGTKAAEIVEA

-823 APKEKEAMPLVLPR
+823 APKEEAMPLVLPR
-837 AAPKTS
+837 AAPKSS

-914 DQTISDTIL
+914 DQSISDTIL
-923 DTLQGETINSLQQG
+923 ATLQGETINSLQQG

-942 LGQRHLVDP
+942 LGQKHLIDP

-1006 DWSKLTPKNVAI
+1006 DWSKLKPRDVAI

-1029 KKKNKTTGEVTTKHV
+1029 KKKNKTTGEVTVKEV
-1044 KFPDWPGLAAPDLA
+1044 KFPDWPGLASPDLA

-1065 PELRK
+1065 PEMRK

-1083 PLGLPNGLNIEYAI
+1083 PLGLPNGRDIEYAI

-1137 LGEAIGPR
+1137 LGEAVGPR

-1166 RPSDFTG
+1166 NPSDFTG

-1187 YLDEMGQYQDRVKQI
+1187 YLDEMGKYQDRVKQI
-1202 VGYKKG
+1202 TGYNKG
-1208 GAVKKFQAGGRAK
+1208 GAVKKFQAGGKAK

-1226 ADLIETYGPKSAKT
+1226 ADLFESYYPKVAKT
-1240 TVIETIEAPAV
+1240 SVIETIEAPAI
-1251 VIPKGVSRVKEA
+1251 VIPKGISRVKEA
-1263 VRASKGDFGA
+1263 VRTAKGNYGA
-1273 RRVERAADEIANL
+1273 KRVERAADEIPNL
-1286 EKMFTEDALREAF
+1286 EKMFTDEALREAF
-1299 TGDNAKAVMTM
+1299 SGDNAKAVMTM

-1320 QLHMKRSVGPKA
+1320 QLHFKNSVGPNA
-1332 AELASQGDLSKHTMT
+1332 AKLASQGDLSKHTMT

-1364 VPFLQISKQETGL
+1364 VPFLQISKEETGL
-1377 PLMPYISGHEG
+1377 PLMPYITGHEG
-1388 RHRSRALAGAGQQ
+1388 RHRSRALAGAGEQ

-1419 RHQDEYIQ
+1419 RHQDEYIE
-1427 ALRDEMFITG
+1427 ALKEEMAMTG

-1450 PKNLLIERPPIELPD
+1450 PKNQLIERPPIDLPD
-1465 FYAKGGPVHMA
+1465 FYAKGGKV
-1476 EGGSSKYHPDIQE
+1476 
-1489 ALKAGR
+1489 KA
-1495 ITPNQAKWMNNYQ
+1495 
-1508 NTAGNAEIGTA
+1508 
-1519 GIRDGVSEKMMNYMK
+1519 
-1534 AVRAGEYTRPSWM
+1534 
-1547 EPIPKEVKMP
+1547 
-1557 SWFNGKVDLDREGLR
+1557 
-1572 QLDKIPAL
+1572 
-1580 TRKAFNA
+1580 
-1587 SEYSNTFPVG
+1587 
-1597 TNDLTYYMEL
+1597 
-1607 MKASQENPD
+1607 
-1616 YQPYLDEIEKIKERN
+1616 
-1631 PKIGKAKGG
+1631 
-1640 EVDIP
+1640 
-1645 EMEFDDKESANLYK
+1645 
-1659 YAMKSLNAM
+1659 YA
-1668 GEQSGAGA
+1668 
-1676 GANIPLGGGNLNL
+1676 
-1689 GVNFNKLSTMPNQ
+1689 T
-1702 MSQTL
+1702 
-1707 NASYGKNING
+1707 
-1717 IGVNANLVKPMDIDG
+1717 
-1732 VYAGMLNGSIPVGL
+1732 
-1746 GRLML
+1746 
-1751 GLQAQKTPYGSGVTG
+1751 
-1766 YSAGYQGKVGDGM
+1766 
-1779 LSATINQP
+1779 
-1787 KNNAAGRSA
+1787 
-1796 QIQYQMPFAKGGA
+1796 GGA
-1809 VEYNPAEIDTI
+1809 VEYNPEEIDTI